1 MYQVT
6 VIVDDFSEDSHN
18 CETLEEAMKV
28 LEEWMQKD
36 LKALASESPREDD
49 EVTFQI
55 EKKEVIFSVT
65 Y

>member
-1 MYQVT
+1 MYQIT
-6 VIVDDFSEDSHN
+6 QMIDDFSEDTQS

-28 LEEWMQKD
+28 LEEWMQND
-36 LKALASESPREDD
+36 AKALASYLSQKD
-49 EVTFQI
+49 EKVTFKI

>member
-1 MYQVT
+1 MYR
-6 VIVDDFSEDSHN
+6 VIEQIDGFSEDSQN

-36 LKALASESPREDD
+36 LKALASEPSREDD